1 MAVASETCTQSP
13 TKRKP
18 SVAGFPN
25 GIRPAKRRAA
35 KACQTCRSR
44 KVRCDVVYCDG
55 KPCNN
60 CRLDEVECVVSD
72 SRRKRKP
79 RSDGGAERSPV
90 SVAET
95 EASELKSSSTQNNYT
110 CGQFSPSLYNETLS
124 FNPLTGNSFE
134 LQLDHHV
141 PHMLCESASSAFTL
155 TALTATQIR
164 RKTTDQAKKNAF
176 VVFPSI
182 QNSPLLHRE

>member
-1 MAVASETCTQSP
+1 MAVASETCTQNAV
-13 TKRKP
+13 KRKA
-18 SVAGFPN
+18 SIAGFPD

-55 KPCNN
+55 KPCTN

-90 SVAET
+90 STAET
-95 EASELKSSSTQNNYT
+95 DAGDPQSSSTHNDITYSK
-110 CGQFSPSLYNETLS
+110 FSPTTYDDTVFFSAS
-124 FNPLTGNSFE
+124 AKNSFE
-134 LQLDHHV
+134 LELDHHV
-141 PHMLCESASSAFTL
+141 PHMLCELQSSASTVAVL
-155 TALTATQIR
+155 MNTQIGP
-164 RKTTDQAKKNAF
+164 KATDLAKRNVLAAC
-176 VVFPSI
+176 P
-182 QNSPLLHRE
+182 